1 MFFQAEELG
10 ASPVERCISCKTAL
24 KDCRLCSSE
33 IALLSARE
41 MEEYNVLRDH
51 AEKDDTT
58 GRLHVRYPFNTDP
71 SCLIKK
77 QLKQGINKEYIQQ
90 FQDMV
95 DRGVVSKIDQEEL
108 GLYQGPSNWIIHHE
122 VYKDSNT
129 TPVCSSFK
137 NGNTSLN
144 DILVKGPNSLLGI
157 YGNLVKFRSY
167 EIYAM
172 R

>member
-58 GRLHVRYPFNTDP
+58 GRLHVRYPFNTDL
-71 SCLIKK
+71 SCLIKNNS
-77 QLKQGINKEYIQQ
+77 NKGSTRNISNS
-90 FQDMV
+90 F
-95 DRGVVSKIDQEEL
+95 KTWWIEEL
-108 GLYQGPSNWIIHHE
+108 SP
-122 VYKDSNT
+122 
-129 TPVCSSFK
+129 
-137 NGNTSLN
+137 
-144 DILVKGPNSLLGI
+144 
-157 YGNLVKFRSY
+157 R
-167 EIYAM
+167 
-172 R
+172 